1 MKLRNTLKG
10 AETDVIVYLTDV
22 IVYLTDVIVYFF

>member
-10 AETDVIVYLTDV
+10 AETDVIVY
-22 IVYLTDVIVYFF
+22 FF